1 MNARRYVIIAGC
13 GRVGSGMAKRL
24 AAEGNDVVV
33 IDDDRRSFTLLGD
46 DFTGRRVVGVAIDW
60 DVLRRAG
67 IEGAD
72 AFVAVTDGDNTNIIC
87 ALIAQRAF
95 EVPCAVARVYDPRR
109 AESFA
114 RMGLRTVCPTHDAED
129 SLVEAVHS
137 CPVPEAEA

>member
-1 MNARRYVIIAGC
+1 MSAGKYVIIAGC
-13 GRVGSGMAKRL
+13 GRVGSSLARRL

-46 DFTGRRVVGVAIDW
+46 DLPVKRVVGAAIDW
-60 DVLRRAG
+60 DVLRKAG

-72 AFVAVTDGDNTNIIC
+72 AFAAVTDGDNTNIIC

-109 AESFA
+109 ARAFA
-114 RMGLRTVCPTHDAED
+114 AMGLRTVCPTHDAE
-129 SLVEAVHS
+129 EAMTDAIHA
-137 CPVPEAEA
+137 CPLPETED